1 MSAPPRPLL
10 LGVGVGEGAGLR
22 GRLHGA
28 VAMGGCSTA
37 VLWGGGGGLVGKSWE
52 PPHSTAGPP
61 TTTHLQWDR
70 GWHWGV
76 RWEEGSRQGGSR
88 HILGGEE
95 VSVGLGVVGGSG
107 GVAAGGV
114 LTVPVLPRERWPSC
128 WARGATTEGWRG
140 TAWSTAGA
148 STAPCMAPSISK
160 GGGQQEGWGEQGHGV
175 GDTGG
180 QGQQW
185 DVGLR
190 CAGWGPRGRAGGV

>member
-1 MSAPPRPLL
+1 MQEEKKKPSHCRGGCPGGCGTPGTSGPSPLPKSMSPFPPPPTLL
-10 LGVGVGEGAGLR
+10 RRRSRGRAQGGQRWWGSLGVGPPPPAATWGR
-22 GRLHGA
+22 GRGRRRAQRATPRGRGHGW
-28 VAMGGCSTA
+28 VQHCR
-37 VLWGGGGGLVGKSWE
+37 
-52 PPHSTAGPP
+52 P
-61 TTTHLQWDR
+61 
-70 GWHWGV
+70 
-76 RWEEGSRQGGSR
+76 
-88 HILGGEE
+88 
-95 VSVGLGVVGGSG
+95 VGGSG